1 MVEKNY
7 KKIAQDLIS
16 ELQGK
21 EREVIVRRFGLEGR
35 KRETLQSIGDSF
47 GVTRERVRQIQVSAT
62 KKIEPRL
69 GKYQSVFES
78 FFDYFRNF
86 GGLRKEEKL
95 LEELGKNQENEL
107 IFLLSLDGRF
117 KKFNQDKDF
126 YTFWAGSLES
136 VKKAKEVISLL
147 CKKFEKEKKLMTFD
161 QLSRGLG
168 IKKEFLISYL
178 EISKRIQKNEKGLY
192 GLREWPEINPRG
204 VRDKAYL
211 VFKELQKPLHFTE
224 VARLIKGANLATVHN
239 ELIRDERFVLI
250 GRGIYALREW
260 GYEPGE
266 VKDIILKILKE
277 ERRPLTKEE
286 ILEKIKKQRIVK
298 PNTVFLN
305 LSNKEYFERDENGR
319 YRIKTAQI

>member
-1 MVEKNY
+1 
-7 KKIAQDLIS
+7 
-16 ELQGK
+16 
-21 EREVIVRRFGLEGR
+21 
-35 KRETLQSIGDSF
+35 
-47 GVTRERVRQIQVSAT
+47 
-62 KKIEPRL
+62 
-69 GKYQSVFES
+69 
-78 FFDYFRNF
+78 
-86 GGLRKEEKL
+86 
-95 LEELGKNQENEL
+95 
-107 IFLLSLDGRF
+107 LSLDGRF

-126 YTFWAGSLES
+126 YSFWAGSLES

-161 QLSRGLG
+161 QLSQGLG
-168 IKKEFLISYL
+168 IKKEILVSYL

-224 VARLIKGANLATVHN
+224 VAKLIEGSNLATVHN

-266 VKDIILKILKE
+266 VKGYNFEDFKRRKE
-277 ERRPLTKEE
+277 TINQRGNFGEN
-286 ILEKIKKQRIVK
+286 KKAK
-298 PNTVFLN
+298 NC
-305 LSNKEYFERDENGR
+305 
-319 YRIKTAQI
+319 

>member
-47 GVTRERVRQIQVSAT
+47 GITRERVRQIQVSAT
-62 KKIEPRL
+62 RKIKPKLE
-69 GKYQSVFES
+69 KYKSVFEK
-78 FFDYFRNF
+78 FLEYFKNF
-86 GGLRKEEKL
+86 GGIRKEDSL
-95 LEELGKNQENEL
+95 LKELGENQENEL
-107 IFLLSLDGRF
+107 IFLLSLDERF
-117 KKFNQDKDF
+117 KRFNQDKNF
-126 YTFWAGSLES
+126 YSFWTGNLES
-136 VKKAKEVISLL
+136 VKKAKEVITSL
-147 CKKFEKEKKLMTFD
+147 CKKFEKERKLMTFD
-161 QLSRGLG
+161 QLSQGLG

-211 VFKELQKPLHFTE
+211 IFKELQKPLHFTE
-224 VARLIKGANLATVHN
+224 VAKLIEGSNLATVHN

-277 ERRPLTKEE
+277 EKRPLTKEE

-305 LSNKEYFERDENGR
+305 LSNKKYFERDEKGR